1 MNSISGN
8 DRELNAVYQ
17 RLIATLR
24 ARDSVASDSPDPPSV
39 IELRSEQRR
48 WLEDRDAA
56 CHNAGDGPLYA
67 RERSACYA
75 DRSAERTKELQQRL
89 DGISF

>member
-1 MNSISGN
+1 MNTIAGN
-8 DRELNAVYQ
+8 DRTLNGVYQ
-17 RLIATLR
+17 RLITALR
-24 ARDSVASDSPDPPSV
+24 AKDSVSSDSPDPPSV

-56 CHNAGDGPLYA
+56 CHNAGDGPFYA
-67 RERSACYA
+67 RERGACYA

-89 DGISF
+89 DSLSF